1 MLFAQ
6 AAGGGGG
13 TGPSDD
19 VIVIVVLV
27 ASGVTLVIWLAVYL
41 LFLMTLARALREC
54 HPRNRRMEP
63 GQVYLNLIPLFSL
76 VWRFNTVNALTYSL
90 REEFADRGLRRQ
102 GDYGNGMGTA
112 YATLAVCVFVP
123 YVGSLL
129 WLASAVFGIVYWVK
143 IAGLLRTLRESES
156 HGDDEDREARERY
169 YDDRDDDEWEGRR
182 RRRRSRYED
191 EDDEDDRP
199 RRRWRDDD

>member
-1 MLFAQ
+1 MTFAQ
-6 AAGGGGG
+6 AGGGA
-13 TGPSDD
+13 GPSDEL
-19 VIVIVVLV
+19 ILIVVLV
-27 ASGVTLVIWLAVYL
+27 ACGVTLVIWLAVYL
-41 LFLMTLARALREC
+41 LFLMTLSRALREC

-63 GQVYLNLIPLFSL
+63 GQVYLNLIPLVSL

-102 GDYGNGMGTA
+102 GDYGNGLGTV

-123 YVGSLL
+123 YVGGLL
-129 WLASAVFGIVYWVK
+129 WIASAVVGVFYWVR

-156 HGDDEDREARERY
+156 HGDDEDWEARERY
-169 YDDRDDDEWEGRR
+169 YDDRDDEEREDRR
-182 RRRRSRYED
+182 RRRRSRYDD

-199 RRRWRDDD
+199 RRRRWRDDD